1 MPRPLWSRPGEAAI
15 EAYLAARRSRGEEG
29 RFSYPEV
36 GASSSLGE
44 PLPEPLA
51 GRYDLDHH
59 RVALGHGREVFA
71 RARSALFAWRHFD
84 VPWVELRGGTGAGGF
99 NCQSHGTWGAN

>member
-71 RARSALFAWRHFD
+71 RARSAPRLNADAEKCPLTRRASFR
-84 VPWVELRGGTGAGGF
+84 R
-99 NCQSHGTWGAN
+99 